1 LHRLIDAKPLYEETE
16 KMKTP
21 NLIAP
26 LVGAGFAALA
36 SAALAGD
43 GDEEEPFDEAH
54 IFFELNNTDG
64 DLGIHALIDGE
75 AWKRLSVED
84 QQQNTVLDIFVR
96 GRMRQ
101 QGLTEIFFESAEPP
115 FDELSPQA
123 FFRRFPAGQYEVE
136 GRTLDGHELES
147 KVRLTHRMPAPAQPT
162 VNGQPMA
169 VQCDEDEAGYDA
181 PTVAAPVTIAW
192 PAVVSTHPDL
202 GSPRSSP
209 NIRIRNYELVVE
221 TELDGPGGEFV
232 TVFSAVLPADVTL
245 LTIPDEFL
253 SQSEVFK
260 YEVLAREKS
269 FNQTAV
275 ESCFLVA
282 D

>member
-1 LHRLIDAKPLYEETE
+1 
-16 KMKTP
+16 MKTP
-21 NLIAP
+21 YLIAP
-26 LVGAGFAALA
+26 LAAAGFAALA
-36 SAALAGD
+36 STALAED
-43 GDEEEPFDEAH
+43 RDEKEEPFDEAH
-54 IFFELNNTDG
+54 IFFELNDTDG
-64 DLGIHALIDGE
+64 DLGIHALIDGD
-75 AWKRLSVED
+75 AWKRLSIED
-84 QQQNTVLDIFVR
+84 QEENTVLNIFVR
-96 GRMRQ
+96 GRMRE

-115 FDELSPQA
+115 FDELSPRD
-123 FFRRFPAGQYEVE
+123 FFQRFPAGRYEVE
-136 GRTLDGHELES
+136 GRTLDGEELES
-147 KVRLTHRMPAPAQPT
+147 KVRLTHRMPAPARPT

-192 PAVVSTHPDL
+192 PAVASTHPDL
-202 GSPRSSP
+202 GSPRNSS

-232 TVFSAVLPADVTL
+232 TVFSAVVPPGVTS
-245 LTIPDEFL
+245 LTIPAEFL
-253 SQSEVFK
+253 SQSDVFK